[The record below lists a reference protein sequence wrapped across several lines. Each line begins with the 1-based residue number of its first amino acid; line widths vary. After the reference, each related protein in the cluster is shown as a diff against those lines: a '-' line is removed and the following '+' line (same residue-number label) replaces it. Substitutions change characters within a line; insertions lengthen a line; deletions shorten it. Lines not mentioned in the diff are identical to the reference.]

1 MNQTLSNSILQQN
14 EFTDVLF
21 WITLVVELWAF
32 YKVYKKVHDPHLF
45 GVLFIIIVSNIGD
58 SAMYFI
64 DGTLYNISLIR
75 TAITMGLLC
84 YVLVK
89 INMSR
94 EKELEAV
101 KKINEQLKNK

>member
-1 MNQTLSNSILQQN
+1 MDQTLSNSILLQN

-21 WITLVVELWAF
+21 WLTIVVELWAF
-32 YKVYKKVHDPHLF
+32 YKVFTKVRDPLLF
-45 GVLFIIIVSNIGD
+45 GVLFIIIISNIGD
-58 SAMYFI
+58 SAVYFI

-75 TAITMGLLC
+75 TGITMGLLC

-94 EKELEAV
+94 EKELE
-101 KKINEQLKNK
+101 QLKNK